1 MSQDNDKVFL
11 TVIGRNDVGVIA
23 AISATFLAYKI
34 SINDI
39 TQKILDD
46 KFVLFMV
53 LECRPDLN
61 LKNLQK
67 HLEETT
73 RNFQL
78 KFMLAH
84 EELFNSM
91 HRI

>member
-1 MSQDNDKVFL
+1 MEKVFL
-11 TVIGRNDVGVIA
+11 TAIGKNEIGVVA
-23 AISATFLAYKI
+23 AVSETLLAYRI
-34 SINDI
+34 SIEDI

-53 LECRPDLN
+53 LETPN
-61 LKNLQK
+61 GINISNLQK
-67 HLEETT
+67 HLEQTT
-73 RNFQL
+73 R
-78 KFMLAH
+78 KFRIKLMIAH